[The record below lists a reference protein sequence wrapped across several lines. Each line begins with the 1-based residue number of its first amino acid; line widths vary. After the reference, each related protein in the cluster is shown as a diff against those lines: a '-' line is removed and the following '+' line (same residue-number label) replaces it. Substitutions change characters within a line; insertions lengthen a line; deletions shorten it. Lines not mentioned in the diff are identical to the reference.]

1 MKKTFF
7 IITIAL
13 LSIISINL
21 KAQNLLNSDNSTYKS
36 NSYLNIRNKVLDSEF
51 KSKNINL
58 QINDIDS
65 SKLKSPILG
74 GLFSAIVPG
83 SGQLYAKNYLKSAI
97 FIAAEAGLWVVYAVF
112 QGKGNDQTTT
122 YQNYA
127 NGNWNMRK
135 YAQWLKDQSFTG
147 ANGID
152 MSSNDVTLRAQINA
166 CESASG
172 FSHQLPPPGDQQYYE
187 VIGKYQTYISGWS
200 TADVGIINKNN
211 YENYHLQQVSDYM
224 DSRQKAND
232 YFNKGTTTLMVV
244 VLNHLVSAV
253 DGVLSVNSYNNK
265 YVLKG
270 NVSFAPVYS
279 YRLGRT
285 VVTPFANLSFT
296 F

>member
-1 MKKTFF
+1 MKKSFF
-7 IITIAL
+7 IVAIIL
-13 LSIISINL
+13 LSVIISQL
-21 KAQNLLNSDNSTYKS
+21 KAQDLLISDKSEKS
-36 NSYLNIRNKVLDSEF
+36 NSYLNIRSKVLDSEF
-51 KSKNINL
+51 KSKNVNL
-58 QINDIDS
+58 QIEDIDS

-74 GLFSAIVPG
+74 SLFSAVVPG

-152 MSSNDVTLRAQINA
+152 LGSNDVTLRAQINA

-200 TADVGIINKNN
+200 SADVGIINKNN
-211 YENYHLQQVSDYM
+211 YETYHLQQVSDYM

-232 YFNKGTTTLMVV
+232 YYNKGTTTLMVV

-253 DGVLSVNSYNNK
+253 DGFLSVNSYNNK
-265 YVLKG
+265 YVLKA

-279 YRLGRT
+279 YQLGRT
-285 VVTPFANLSFT
+285 VVTPFANVSFT

>member
-1 MKKTFF
+1 MKKSFF
-7 IITIAL
+7 ITAIIL
-13 LSIISINL
+13 LSVVAFQL
-21 KAQNLLNSDNSTYKS
+21 KAQELLISDKAEKN
-36 NSYLNIRNKVLDSEF
+36 NSYLNIKHRVLDSEF
-51 KSKNINL
+51 KSRDINL
-58 QINDIDS
+58 KTDGIDS

-74 GLFSAIVPG
+74 GLFSAIIPG
-83 SGQLYAKNYLKSAI
+83 AGQVYAKNYIKSAI

-127 NGNWNMRK
+127 NGNWDIRK

-147 ANGID
+147 ASGINVSAD
-152 MSSNDVTLRAQINA
+152 VVTLRMQINA

-200 TADVGIINKNN
+200 TADVSIINKNN

-232 YFNKGTTTLMVV
+232 YYNKGTTTLMVV
-244 VLNHLVSAV
+244 VLNHILSSV

-279 YRLGRT
+279 YRLGRS